1 MRVAQ
6 QSLHASAHVACAHEL
21 SGAKRNGERNQRDVV
36 LAGRKLIEVVL
47 LCRRRG
53 YVAFMFRC
61 QCLEFRDTLLRRIVF
76 ERRYFVEMEDPGKK
90 EEKDVSI

>member
-21 SGAKRNGERNQRDVV
+21 SGAKRNSERDQWDVV

-47 LCRRRG
+47 LDRRRG
-53 YVAFMFRC
+53 YVAFVFRC
-61 QCLEFRDTLLRRIVF
+61 HCLKIRDA
-76 ERRYFVEMEDPGKK
+76 YFVELYLRGAFCRGME
-90 EEKDVSI
+90 E